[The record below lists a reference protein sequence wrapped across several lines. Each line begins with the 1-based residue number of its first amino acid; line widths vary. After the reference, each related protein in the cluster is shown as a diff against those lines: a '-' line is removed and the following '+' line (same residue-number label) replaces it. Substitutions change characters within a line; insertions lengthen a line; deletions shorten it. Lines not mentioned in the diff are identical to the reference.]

1 VIAVQ
6 AYRIERFGSIEG
18 IVLGEELQPEPA
30 ANEILVRVRAASLN
44 RRDLMILY
52 GQYPLPPVAGV
63 VPVSDGAGEV
73 TALGSEVR
81 RFKVGDRVTGSYFPR
96 WRDGRLNN
104 DQLDQLGCT
113 IDGMLTEFVLMNEEW
128 AVSVPEHLTW
138 GEAATLSCGG
148 LTAWNALVV
157 GEPVSAGQTVLTI
170 GTGSVSIFALQMA
183 RLMGHRVIAV
193 TSRAE
198 KIEKLRGLGA
208 DHVIDS
214 SSTPEWGSLAQ
225 ELTRGEGVDLVIET
239 RGPDTIQQSLIAA
252 GRYGQIVLLI
262 TESEQAPDL
271 VIPGRVYARK
281 LTTIRRIFVG
291 SRASL
296 EGMIKAVSTKHLRPV
311 IDRTFTF
318 DKAHEA
324 YAYLEAGDVF
334 GNVLIEGVAQ

>member
-1 VIAVQ
+1 MAVQ
-6 AYRIERFGSIEG
+6 TYRIERFGSIEG
-18 IVLGEELQPEPA
+18 IVLGEESQPEPG

-81 RFKVGDRVTGSYFPR
+81 RFKAGDRVTGSYFPR

-113 IDGMLTEFVLMNEEW
+113 IDGMLTEFVLMNEES
-128 AVSVPEHLTW
+128 AVSVPKHLSW

-148 LTAWNALVV
+148 LTAWNALVG
-157 GEPVSAGQTVLTI
+157 GEPGSAGQTVLTI

-183 RLMGHRVIAV
+183 RLMGYRVIAV

-198 KIEKLRGLGA
+198 KIEKLKELGA

-225 ELTRGEGVDLVIET
+225 ELTGGEGVDLVIET
-239 RGPDTIQQSLIAA
+239 RGPDTIQQSLTAT

-262 TESEQAPDL
+262 TESEQTPDL
-271 VIPGRVYARK
+271 VIPGHVYARK

-291 SRASL
+291 TRASL
-296 EGMIKAVSTKHLRPV
+296 EAMIKAVSTKHLRPV

-334 GNVLIEGVAQ
+334 GNVLISGVA